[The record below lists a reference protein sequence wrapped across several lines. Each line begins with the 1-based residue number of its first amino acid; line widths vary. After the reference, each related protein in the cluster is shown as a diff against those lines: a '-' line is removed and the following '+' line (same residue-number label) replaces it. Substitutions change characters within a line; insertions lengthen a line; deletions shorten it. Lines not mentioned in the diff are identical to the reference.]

1 MKEWW
6 ERLEKRFKW
15 GVIFSSFWVCV
26 AFTYAWVWFGWQK
39 FWCMPPNEM
48 GDFFAGASAPLAF
61 LWLVLGY
68 MQQGDEIRETRFEVK
83 RQADALGQ
91 EALSRFSAL
100 IQSDIQFTALRL
112 TEHVRK
118 RITDSGVRDGIK
130 GSRTAYFDGDREAP
144 IRRTIVAIRDHGLE
158 VMPIIRQEPSALAA
172 ANRIVDDFEQ
182 LIAEVKHVD
191 NDRQALLRFY
201 ERSLYGE
208 LYNAVCLSLK
218 MKKTFQTREFLDDF
232 SQLTV

>member
-1 MKEWW
+1 MSEKEVSWW
-6 ERLEKRFKW
+6 KRQGRRFQNGMIVSVVWLVGWLIYAIWAKVYCLEPNQIGDFMA
-15 GVIFSSFWVCV
+15 GVAAPV
-26 AFTYAWVWFGWQK
+26 AFG
-39 FWCMPPNEM
+39 
-48 GDFFAGASAPLAF
+48 
-61 LWLVLGY
+61 WLVLGY

-91 EALSRFSAL
+91 EALSRFSSL
-100 IQSDIQFTALRL
+100 IRSDIQFTALRL
-112 TEHVRK
+112 AEHVRK
-118 RITDSGVRDGIK
+118 RTTVSGVRDGIK
-130 GSRTAYFDGDREAP
+130 GSRTAYFAGDREAP
-144 IRRTIVAIRDHGLE
+144 VRRMVIAIRDHGLD

-218 MKKTFQTREFLDDF
+218 INKTFQTREFLGDF